1 MDLINSDLK
10 NYIENEILPIYINN
24 DSGHGIDHINYVVKR
39 SIELSS
45 NFFNI
50 NLDMVY
56 AIATF
61 HDIGHYIDKDNHEIL
76 SAKMFYENKK
86 MKDFFNDEQR
96 KIIKEAIE
104 DHRASSNRKPRSNY
118 GKIISSADKNI
129 DIVTTLKRTHAYTLK
144 HYSQYNLNQMID
156 RAYNHISEKFGDN
169 GYANIWCIDEKYN
182 KFKNEI
188 KELLKNKDKFSKK
201 YMEVN
206 GIKEGNL

>member
-76 SAKMFYENKK
+76 YAKMFYENKK

-156 RAYNHISEKFGDN
+156 RHI
-169 GYANIWCIDEKYN
+169 II
-182 KFKNEI
+182 
-188 KELLKNKDKFSKK
+188 
-201 YMEVN
+201 
-206 GIKEGNL
+206 